1 MFPYGAPL
9 TFLKRSVRGHCI
21 YKKRCHDTVF
31 PVPYRLPSH
40 ILKDIPGLNAA
51 CFHLC
56 QNFTAC
62 NRLCIRINDF
72 LPVRLIA
79 IQIPVQINAADMH
92 RKDIARLIGFCQFNP
107 VLRLVRF
114 WRIQQQ
120 INYFRRRCNRKII
133 AVFLFCTPLC
143 SGFPFLCS

>member
-1 MFPYGAPL
+1 ML
-9 TFLKRSVRGHCI
+9 L
-21 YKKRCHDTVF
+21 VF
-31 PVPYRLPSH
+31 
-40 ILKDIPGLNAA
+40 IFAK
-51 CFHLC
+51 
-56 QNFTAC
+56 NFTSC

-133 AVFLFCTPLC
+133 AVFLFCTPLLQRISFFYVHSSPHFYSFC
-143 SGFPFLCS
+143 PFFVYNMLIAFLSSR

>member
-1 MFPYGAPL
+1 MLP
-9 TFLKRSVRGHCI
+9 
-21 YKKRCHDTVF
+21 VF
-31 PVPYRLPSH
+31 
-40 ILKDIPGLNAA
+40 IFAK
-51 CFHLC
+51 
-56 QNFTAC
+56 NFTAC

-114 WRIQQQ
+114 GAYNSRS
-120 INYFRRRCNRKII
+120 II
-133 AVFLFCTPLC
+133 SAADAIAKL
-143 SGFPFLCS
+143 